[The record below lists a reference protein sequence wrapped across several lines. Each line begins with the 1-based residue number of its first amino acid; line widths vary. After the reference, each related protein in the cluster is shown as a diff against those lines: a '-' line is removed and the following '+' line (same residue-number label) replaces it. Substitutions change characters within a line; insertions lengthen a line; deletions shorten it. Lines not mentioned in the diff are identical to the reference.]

1 MVLPTV
7 INRRIGYSMP
17 HDIRSELSALQDDL
31 AFKTNPASDTS
42 TFSEPTNAPPKQQWS
57 DFESALRELQTHLA
71 EAVGETE
78 TVLAEHP
85 FAAVAAAFLLGVAAG
100 RMMGAAR

>member
-1 MVLPTV
+1 
-7 INRRIGYSMP
+7 MP

-31 AFKTNPASDTS
+31 AVKENPTSGQS
-42 TFSEPTNAPPKQQWS
+42 TFSEQMAAAPKEKWA
-57 DFESALRELQTHLA
+57 DFERTLRELQTQLA
-71 EAVGETE
+71 DAVGETE

-100 RMMGAAR
+100 RMMGAAK